1 MKKIRLFFSIVVIIL
16 IILSIFIY
24 IFLNN
29 FEKEKIISDIEKKL
43 EIKINAIPGVI
54 DNGIFSIN
62 KPNEIFSD

>member
-43 EIKINAIPGVI
+43 EIKINEK
-54 DNGIFSIN
+54 NKTKIN
-62 KPNEIFSD
+62 ILSLIHI

>member
-16 IILSIFIY
+16 IILFIFIY

-43 EIKINAIPGVI
+43 EIKINEK
-54 DNGIFSIN
+54 N
-62 KPNEIFSD
+62 

>member
-29 FEKEKIISDIEKKL
+29 FEKEKIISDIEKKF
-43 EIKINAIPGVI
+43 EIKINEKGKTKS
-54 DNGIFSIN
+54 IF
-62 KPNEIFSD
+62 FQL